1 MNKNKVKINMKY
13 LLRSIISI
21 SILSLVAMLGMS
33 FANDKPSSKNVS
45 PTDNC
50 SMTNTS
56 FKDGE
61 RLVYKIYYNWKFVWI
76 PAGEVSMEVKET
88 TNDFSIVVRGTTY
101 ESYDNFFRVRDYFK
115 TKLDKNT
122 LLPLSFVRNVEEG
135 NYRKFDS
142 INFNQNTGL
151 ATVFHGNSRST
162 AERTTH
168 QIDQCMH
175 DLVSVLYSLRNTN
188 TSTYMKNDFV
198 NTKIFFDKELYP
210 ITVRYLG
217 AENKKE
223 VKGLGK
229 FNTLKILPDLVSGNV
244 FKEGNKMNVWV
255 SNDLNK
261 VPLLIESPLYIGS
274 GKAVLKSYENLRHP
288 LTSQVSK

>member
-1 MNKNKVKINMKY
+1 MIY
-13 LLRSIISI
+13 
-21 SILSLVAMLGMS
+21 VAIFGLIVVIGMS
-33 FANDKPSSKNVS
+33 FVSDKPVTPNMDAV
-45 PTDNC
+45 DNC

-61 RLVYKIYYNWKFVWI
+61 RLVYKIYYNWKFLWI
-76 PAGEVSMEVKET
+76 PAGEVTMEVQEGV
-88 TNDFSIVVRGTTY
+88 NDFSVVVLGTTY

-122 LLPLSFVRNVEEG
+122 LLPLTFVRNVEEG
-135 NYRKFDS
+135 DYRKFDS
-142 INFNQNTGL
+142 INFNQNSGL
-151 ATVFHGNSRST
+151 TTVYHGNSRAT
-162 AERTTH
+162 AERSTH
-168 QIDQCMH
+168 QIDHCMH

-188 TSTYMKNDFV
+188 TSQYLKNDFV
-198 NTKIFFDKELYP
+198 KTKIFFDKELYP

-244 FKEGNKMNVWV
+244 FKDGNKMNVWV

>member
-1 MNKNKVKINMKY
+1 MKY
-13 LLRSIISI
+13 LVISIIYLGVFGLI
-21 SILSLVAMLGMS
+21 AIIGMS
-33 FANDKPSSKNVS
+33 FVSNKPLPSNTS
-45 PTDNC
+45 TIDNC
-50 SMTNTS
+50 SIINTS

-76 PAGEVSMEVKET
+76 PAGEVSMEVQEGV
-88 TNDFSIVVRGTTY
+88 NDFSITVLGTTY
-101 ESYDNFFRVRDYFK
+101 VSYDNFFRVRDYFK
-115 TKLDKNT
+115 TKLDKKT
-122 LLPLSFVRNVEEG
+122 LLPTSFVRNVEEG

-151 ATVFHGNSRST
+151 TTVYHGNSRST

-175 DLVSVLYSLRNTN
+175 DLVSILYSLRNTN
-188 TSTYMKNDFV
+188 TSKYMKNDFV

-210 ITVRYLG
+210 ITVKFLG

-229 FNTLKILPDLVSGNV
+229 FNTLKILPDLVTGNV
-244 FKEGNKMNVWV
+244 FKDGNKMNVWV

-261 VPLLIESPLYIGS
+261 VPLLIESPLSIGS

-288 LTSQVSK
+288 LTSKVSK